1 MRRALP
7 LSALAVVK
15 SSSLTASV
23 SSIVVPPSE
32 LPLTQYIIPGTIYFS
47 RVPYGVPCEIL
58 DGQWILNQLYEQDYH
73 LAVEFLGCAPEADPN
88 LMDMFRRL
96 SGLQE
101 GGLSE

>member
-32 LPLTQYIIPGTIYFS
+32 LPLTQYIIPGSIYCSIAPREFGFPCGQLAFRYRPPS
-47 RVPYGVPCEIL
+47 RPRGGYPVPHGRDAIGVAAL
-58 DGQWILNQLYEQDYH
+58 F
-73 LAVEFLGCAPEADPN
+73 V
-88 LMDMFRRL
+88 
-96 SGLQE
+96 
-101 GGLSE
+101 GGLAFLCRGPPA